1 MESHIRSMPPE
12 RIADLLASLSEGAVR
27 FDWATPETVVD
38 LLSFVAFRPL
48 VFERLTLAEQQLIYA
63 VVGVAE
69 DHRDLRLEF
78 GDMPPRQLPGGHFLM
93 TGGSLGPVSHED
105 VLAGVGADRPG
116 LARVR
121 AEEAIEVLTGL
132 AILWPDGKG
141 GYHLHDDAAYQFGVP
156 AAPPE
161 LEQGLDEF
169 DFPSLRRV
177 ALTLGLD
184 PTGDWMALHTA
195 VRRFLSTPDRVEKVL
210 RSASHDVWHRLMGFA
225 FLGSE
230 VEASDLYGN
239 GDRLQIPV
247 DGSEDPEIDWM
258 VERGLLVPW
267 EAASR
272 MMQMP
277 REVALAIRSAHPWP
291 FSTAPQAVVG
301 VPLDEMLRY
310 GEEGLAEGSRWALTA
325 LAGADT
331 RLLAAFAERPPRLR
345 KDGLLM
351 VRERQRLTEAAGGN
365 ADLARV
371 WVEAG
376 AVLGLLA
383 AEGDRVGLSDQ
394 ADVWSAY
401 STEVRLASLVEAW
414 SRLADAAL
422 WWPAPEDPF
431 PGGHAREPRGARVR
445 WALARALRDLPWGTS
460 TGVIGERLVQE
471 RAAGMELRSG
481 ASWLVAAA
489 QWYQPMVEA
498 ETDAVDRVLRAL
510 CEAEELGLVFSGA
523 ATEAGWALST
533 HLREGVPDGT
543 PAGSGS
549 LAAVRATLGLVPD
562 GADRKGADAVAMVG
576 PEEARHR
583 KLVEVARRL
592 FEGSWD

>member
-1 MESHIRSMPPE
+1 MESHIRSMSPE

-27 FDWATPETVVD
+27 FDRATPETVVD
-38 LLSFVAFRPL
+38 LLAFLAYRPL
-48 VFERLTLAEQQLIYA
+48 VFERLVLAQQQLIYA

-69 DHRDLRLEF
+69 DHKGLRPGH
-78 GDMPPRQLPGGHFLM
+78 GDMPPRELPGGHFLM
-93 TGGSLGPVSHED
+93 TGGRLGPVSHKD
-105 VLAGVGADRPG
+105 VLAGVGAERPG

-121 AEEAIEVLTGL
+121 AEEAIEALTDL

-141 GYHLHDDAAYQFGVP
+141 GYHLLDDAEYQFGVP

-161 LEQGLDEF
+161 LEQGLDEL

-184 PTGDWMALHTA
+184 PTGDWNSLESA

-230 VEASDLYGN
+230 VDSYDLYGN

-247 DGSEDPEIDWM
+247 DGSDDPEVDWM
-258 VERGLLVPW
+258 VERGLLLPW
-267 EAASR
+267 EAGSR
-272 MMQMP
+272 VMQMP

-301 VPLDEMLRY
+301 VPLDEMLRH

-345 KDGLLM
+345 KDGQLM
-351 VRERQRLTEAAGGN
+351 VRERQRLTKAAGGN

-383 AEGDRVGLSDQ
+383 DEGDRVGLSDQ

-401 STEVRLASLVEAW
+401 SAEVRLASLVEAW
-414 SRLADAAL
+414 ARLADSAL
-422 WWPAPEDPF
+422 WWPAPEGPF
-431 PGGHAREPRGARVR
+431 PGGHGREPRGARTR
-445 WALARALRDLPWGTS
+445 WALARALSDLPWGSS

-471 RAAGMELRSG
+471 RAEGMDLRSG

-489 QWYQPMVEA
+489 KWYQPMIQAEEDVEG
-498 ETDAVDRVLRAL
+498 RVLRAL

-523 ATEAGWALST
+523 ATEVGWALST
-533 HLREGVPDGT
+533 HLREAGHERPR
-543 PAGSGS
+543 AGSWT

-562 GADRKGADAVAMVG
+562 GPVREGADAVAMVG

-583 KLVEVARRL
+583 ELVEVARRL
-592 FEGSWD
+592 FDGSWD